1 MRHLCHFVIL
11 LLSIAVTGIAFAAE
25 APADKPVTA
34 TIDANGVQHAE
45 ITGGEYYFTPKHLIV
60 KVNKPVELTVKKAA
74 GYVPHN
80 IIINAPE
87 AGINFSIN
95 MSDKKP
101 EVVKFTPT
109 KVGQYPMYCDKQ
121 LLFFKSH
128 KERGMEGVIE
138 VVE

>member
-1 MRHLCHFVIL
+1 MRYLSLPFML

-25 APADKPVTA
+25 VPTDKPVTA

-60 KVNKPVELTVKKAA
+60 KINKPVELTVKKAA
-74 GYVPHN
+74 GFVPHN
-80 IIINAPE
+80 IIVNAPE
-87 AGINFSIN
+87 AGIHFSIN

-101 EVVKFTPT
+101 EIVKFTPT
-109 KVGQYPMYCDKQ
+109 KVGQYPMYCDKK

-128 KERGMEGVIE
+128 KERGMEGLIE
-138 VVE
+138 VAE

>member
-1 MRHLCHFVIL
+1 MRYLSLTFML

-25 APADKPVTA
+25 TPSDKPVIA

-60 KVNKPVELTVKKAA
+60 KINKPVELTIKKVA

-87 AGINFSIN
+87 AGINFSID
-95 MSDKKP
+95 MSSKKP
-101 EVVKFTPT
+101 EIVKFTPT
-109 KVGQYPMYCDKQ
+109 KVGQYPMFCDKK

-128 KERGMEGVIE
+128 KERGMEGLIE